1 MDNILESEWILIC
14 KNSFLL
20 NEMAMLL
27 IRIYN
32 MKDSLFFSC
41 VNAIGYSRDTCCA
54 RKNTKTL
61 RKENMKNKR
70 ALLYTAEPSSRITH
84 ESTSTAR
91 SAFWNNSWVVGKI
104 HGCVNNNLACMQYAS
119 WCCREKTSR
128 CK

>member
-1 MDNILESEWILIC
+1 MDLDLQE
-14 KNSFLL
+14 FLL
-20 NEMAMLL
+20 VERDGYAFN
-27 IRIYN
+27 
-32 MKDSLFFSC
+32 KDIQYERLTFFFLC
-41 VNAIGYSRDTCCA
+41 HAIGYSRDTCCA

-84 ESTSTAR
+84 ESTSTAI
-91 SAFWNNSWVVGKI
+91 SAFWHNSWVVGKI